1 MGGARMV
8 SARFTGYCS
17 GYFTGY
23 FTAPRMTPDSTQRC
37 ARM

>member
-1 MGGARMV
+1 MEGRFRMPC
-8 SARFTGYCS
+8 ACFTGYFA
-17 GYFTGY
+17 GYFGY